1 MIEAAH
7 GCASKTVAMVL
18 QLLSSFLMSP
28 QSAQIFK
35 TGCRI
40 QSTFKSVPIS
50 KLLMT
55 SEPSAVVS
63 DLLGS
68 SSIVTSIANA
78 WSVSGETLNSA
89 DFASTLFAAS
99 LFPYLAF
106 LWFLSRPQT
115 KTPVGVNQGFQ
126 FLLVF
131 VFLTIPAGIYAKV
144 QYHDILANV
153 DYLHGGAESM
163 LTITNLLIIFG
174 FRATRP
180 QPVEDSIVKA
190 DSISDDLKSQ
200 GAIAIAVGAIYAAA
214 ILLIA
219 CHPDPSNS
227 LSIPTWVVHSSS
239 LLEWLYA
246 MKLAWEHA
254 NFSGNPKWRSLTWAM
269 IPSHTSGI
277 CACTYHF
284 FYNSALLN
292 WIVSLQ
298 AGLTVVGNAALALA
312 AYQIYSYGKENEV
325 IGVIGGSVE
334 ESQVSE
340 PQLADSK
347 IIPTFLPGFKALDE
361 TNIIFCRDMFF
372 KSVLVAVVVKYGEL
386 FFDAPFNPQPQDALA
401 LIIIPTLFNIRKWAS
416 RSASDPSSEQA
427 LQSSSPL

>member
-1 MIEAAH
+1 M
-7 GCASKTVAMVL
+7 S
-18 QLLSSFLMSP
+18 QLLSCFLTSP
-28 QSAQIFK
+28 LTGKVIHNVGRCHNVLKTVRLSGLSSNIDPTIF
-35 TGCRI
+35 TGDI
-40 QSTFKSVPIS
+40 AS
-50 KLLMT
+50 
-55 SEPSAVVS
+55 
-63 DLLGS
+63 G

-106 LWFLSRPQT
+106 LWLLSRPET
-115 KTPVGVNQGFQ
+115 KTPIGVNRGFQ

-131 VFLTIPAGIYAKV
+131 VFLTIPAGIYAKT
-144 QYHDILANV
+144 QYHDILANI

-180 QPVEDSIVKA
+180 QPVEDPAEQINSL
-190 DSISDDLKSQ
+190 SDKLKSQ
-200 GAIAIAVGAIYAAA
+200 GAIAIAVGALYAFGIYFV
-214 ILLIA
+214 A
-219 CHPDPSNS
+219 CHPDPVNS

-254 NFSGNPKWRSLTWAM
+254 EFSGNPKWRNLTWAM

-277 CACTYHF
+277 CACTYHL
-284 FYNSALLN
+284 FYNSAILS

-298 AGLTVVGNAALALA
+298 AGLTVAGNTALALA
-312 AYQIYSYGKENEV
+312 TYQIYSYGKENKSTV
-325 IGVIGGSVE
+325 K
-334 ESQVSE
+334 SE
-340 PQLADSK
+340 ADSE
-347 IIPTFLPGFKALDE
+347 LEVGYSADFKPLEE
-361 TNIIFCRDMFF
+361 TNIDFGKDMFF
-372 KSVLVAVVVKYGEL
+372 KSLLVAFVVKYGEL

-401 LIIIPTLFNIRKWAS
+401 LIVIPTLLNVGKWAS
-416 RSASDPSSEQA
+416 RSKTDPAVSREPS
-427 LQSSSPL
+427 LL

>member
-1 MIEAAH
+1 
-7 GCASKTVAMVL
+7 
-18 QLLSSFLMSP
+18 MS
-28 QSAQIFK
+28 A
-35 TGCRI
+35 
-40 QSTFKSVPIS
+40 
-50 KLLMT
+50 
-55 SEPSAVVS
+55 EPSAVVS

-68 SSIVTSIANA
+68 SSLVTSIANA

-180 QPVEDSIVKA
+180 QPVQDSVLKA
-190 DSISDDLKSQ
+190 DSISDELKSQ

-254 NFSGNPKWRSLTWAM
+254 KFSGNPKWRSLTWAM

-298 AGLTVVGNAALALA
+298 AGLTVAGNTALAIA
-312 AYQIYSYGKENEV
+312 AYQIYTYGKEN
-325 IGVIGGSVE
+325 GVALGTGEDV
-334 ESQVSE
+334 QAAE
-340 PQLADSK
+340 PQLVDNK
-347 IIPTFLPGFKALDE
+347 TIPSFLPGFGALEE
-361 TNIIFCRDMFF
+361 TNLIFCRDMLF

-401 LIIIPTLFNIRKWAS
+401 LIIVPTLFNIRKWAS
-416 RSASDPSSEQA
+416 RSASDPSAEQA
-427 LQSSSPL
+427 LQSSSTL